1 MAPGRQKRCL
11 LVLGMHNSG
20 TSLLSNLMHGAG
32 ISLGPNLLLRNRMPE
47 QRRPPYDYYEDA
59 DIVRLQ
65 DETLL
70 DLQRHWSSYRAA
82 WPLPPA
88 YHPSRELFRQK
99 LQQLIPERLGRNSLW
114 LVKDPRSAVLLEDW
128 LLVLRQLNVEPR
140 LLLVHRDPT
149 SNIRSFSRKGR
160 VPPLWAE
167 ALWQRTYQ
175 QALLA
180 VSTLPDECWAITRF
194 EDLLQQPQASVL
206 ELCEWLQ
213 HPINAKQR
221 DQLAARVNQALPA
234 FPPAPGSDQR
244 DGKGLMHSAT
254 RALTEQLQMRSRN
267 APPKA
272 LLADELQEALA
283 DGTTP
288 LELNR
293 INTDGQTLLP
303 KATVTIVSNELQGG
317 GAEGGG
323 GLESR
328 ALGTALASAGHRV
341 TLLVIGGP
349 TPAEAPELPGIQVHH
364 LQGSDCNRPELLRRV
379 ASWLRDQ
386 PCDVV
391 HLHDWPGLA
400 NGLRQA
406 LQPHPPQ
413 LIVGLSDA
421 GKERG
426 LELDGVQQADWLI
439 SPPQAMATWTEQHWL
454 DGQRPEQLVVNQ
466 SCPLPQQLGPAE
478 TWRIELSW
486 QAFHERL
493 PRLSTDS
500 AAQDP
505 EEAKATTDAKDSTA
519 SPWRKLLT
527 RIRGK

>member
-32 ISLGPNLLLRNRMPE
+32 ISLGPNLLLRDRMPE

-99 LQQLIPERLGRNSLW
+99 LQRLIPERLEHNSLW

-180 VSTLPDECWAITRF
+180 VRTLPDECWAITRF

-221 DQLAARVNQALPA
+221 DQLAARVDQALPA
-234 FPPAPGSDQR
+234 FPPSSGSNQG
-244 DGKGLMHSAT
+244 DGKGLMHPAT
-254 RALTEQLQMRSRN
+254 RAITKQLQMRSHN

-272 LLADELQEALA
+272 LLADELQEAITNNA
-283 DGTTP
+283 TP
-288 LELNR
+288 FELNR
-293 INTDGQTLLP
+293 IHTEGQTLLP

-317 GAEGGG
+317 GE
-323 GLESR
+323 R
-328 ALGTALASAGHRV
+328 AVMVRN
-341 TLLVIGGP
+341 
-349 TPAEAPELPGIQVHH
+349 PA
-364 LQGSDCNRPELLRRV
+364 R
-379 ASWLRDQ
+379 
-386 PCDVV
+386 
-391 HLHDWPGLA
+391 
-400 NGLRQA
+400 
-406 LQPHPPQ
+406 
-413 LIVGLSDA
+413 
-421 GKERG
+421 
-426 LELDGVQQADWLI
+426 
-439 SPPQAMATWTEQHWL
+439 
-454 DGQRPEQLVVNQ
+454 
-466 SCPLPQQLGPAE
+466 
-478 TWRIELSW
+478 
-486 QAFHERL
+486 
-493 PRLSTDS
+493 
-500 AAQDP
+500 
-505 EEAKATTDAKDSTA
+505 
-519 SPWRKLLT
+519 
-527 RIRGK
+527 